1 MLINME
7 NKRVYITILSD
18 SLEKKLDVLKKL
30 LLVTKEQNMIL
41 SEKDIDKVDV
51 DGFDAAVEKKEK
63 LIGQMQE
70 LDKGFDTVYAKV
82 GRFLLE
88 NKEEYKPE
96 ILKMQ
101 NLIRS
106 ITDIGVQLES
116 LEQQNKTKF
125 NTFIRNKRHAI
136 NDFKQ
141 SNRVA
146 TSYYQNISNQHRE
159 WQSHFLDQKK

>member
-1 MLINME
+1 ME

-41 SEKDIDKVDV
+41 SEK
-51 DGFDAAVEKKEK
+51 GFDTAVEKKEK

-82 GRFLLE
+82 GRFLSE
-88 NKEEYKPE
+88 NKEEYKSE

-146 TSYYQNISNQHRE
+146 TSYYQNMSNQHRE

>member
-1 MLINME
+1 ME
-7 NKRVYITILSD
+7 NINVYITILSD
-18 SLEKKLDVLKKL
+18 SLKKKMDVLQDIL
-30 LLVTKEQNMIL
+30 NLTKEQGQIL
-41 SEKDIDKVDV
+41 SEQDTEKMDV
-51 DGFDAAVEKKEK
+51 DGFDRIVEKKDELLK
-63 LIGQMQE
+63 EMQE
-70 LDKGFDTVYAKV
+70 LDNGFDSVYKKIGKILAD
-82 GRFLLE
+82 
-88 NKEEYKPE
+88 NKDTYKSA
-96 ILKMQ
+96 ILQMQ

-146 TSYYQNISNQHRE
+146 TSYYQNMSNQHRV

>member
-1 MLINME
+1 ME
-7 NKRVYITILSD
+7 NIRVYITILCD
-18 SLEKKLDVLKKL
+18 SLEKKFDVLKKL
-30 LLVTKEQNMIL
+30 LLVTKEQNLIL
-41 SEKDIDKVDV
+41 SEKDIDKFDV
-51 DGFDAAVEKKEK
+51 DGFDAAVDKKEK

-70 LDKGFDTVYAKV
+70 LDKGFDSVYGKIGSVLSA
-82 GRFLLE
+82 
-88 NKEEYKPE
+88 NKEEYKSE

-146 TSYYQNISNQHRE
+146 TSYYQNMSNQHRA

>member
-1 MLINME
+1 ME
-7 NKRVYITILSD
+7 NTVIYVTVLSD
-18 SLEKKLDVLKKL
+18 TLKKKMDILKKIL
-30 LLVTKEQNMIL
+30 LLTKEQNTIL

-51 DGFDAAVEKKEK
+51 DGFDIVVEKKGK
-63 LIGQMQE
+63 LLEQMQE
-70 LDKGFDTVYAKV
+70 LDKGFDSVYKKV
-82 GRFLLE
+82 GLFLSE
-88 NKEEYKPE
+88 NKEQYKSQ
-96 ILKMQ
+96 ILEMQ

-106 ITDIGVQLES
+106 ITDTGMELES

-125 NTFIRNKRHAI
+125 NNYIRNKRHAI

-146 TSYYQNISNQHRE
+146 TSYYQNMSNQHRE

>member
-1 MLINME
+1 ME
-7 NKRVYITILSD
+7 NINVYITILSD
-18 SLEKKLDVLKKL
+18 SLKKKMDVLQDIL
-30 LLVTKEQNMIL
+30 NLTKEQGQIL
-41 SEKDIDKVDV
+41 SEKDTEKMHV
-51 DGFDAAVEKKEK
+51 DGFDRIVEKKDELLK
-63 LIGQMQE
+63 EMQE
-70 LDKGFDTVYAKV
+70 LDNGFDSVYKKIGKILAD
-82 GRFLLE
+82 
-88 NKEEYKPE
+88 NKDTYKSA
-96 ILKMQ
+96 ILQMQ

-146 TSYYQNISNQHRE
+146 TSYYQNMSNQHRV

>member
-1 MLINME
+1 ME
-7 NKRVYITILSD
+7 NINVYITILSD
-18 SLEKKLDVLKKL
+18 SLKKKMDVLQDIL
-30 LLVTKEQNMIL
+30 NLTKEQGQIL
-41 SEKDIDKVDV
+41 SEQDTEKMDV
-51 DGFDAAVEKKEK
+51 DGFDRIVEKKVELLK
-63 LIGQMQE
+63 EMQE
-70 LDKGFDTVYAKV
+70 LDNGFDSVYKKIGKILAD
-82 GRFLLE
+82 
-88 NKEEYKPE
+88 NKDTYKSA
-96 ILKMQ
+96 ILQMQ

-146 TSYYQNISNQHRE
+146 TSYYQNMSNQHRV